1 MVLGHL
7 EGDLIETNYTVEF
20 YSLYILLRFLQ
31 SAALDAD
38 SSKSVLCIHLSRESR
53 MWELVTSELHNYTPI
68 RETHPQNL
76 HPCGSIPQI

>member
-53 MWELVTSELHNYTPI
+53 MWELVTSELTSI